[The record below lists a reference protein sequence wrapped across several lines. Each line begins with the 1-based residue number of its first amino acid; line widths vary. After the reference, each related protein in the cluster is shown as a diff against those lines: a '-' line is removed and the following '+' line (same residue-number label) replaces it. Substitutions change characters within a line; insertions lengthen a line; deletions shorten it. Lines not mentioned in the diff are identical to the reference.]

1 MTGIIIK
8 AIVGLFIWLVLPE
21 LINKKMKSKK
31 NTKSFISISCS
42 LIGIVILVFTGIDF
56 FKYLLSL

>member
-31 NTKSFISISCS
+31 NTKSFIRISCS